1 MWLFHTV
8 INIHTRPR
16 DLHLTD
22 PTSVKTLETAC
33 LYLCAKTGNRCLGT
47 ESGEA
52 DSSRLFSR
60 SLSAKEPL
68 RVGLV
73 CRRQGQRGSLLLCM
87 PKQWASHLQS
97 NRVLC
102 CCVLQVCCRC
112 VALYDV
118 LQWASHLQSMH
129 VPNCL
134 LFVFHK
140 FPRLS
145 RGNTLCIGSNHGV
158 RCYPFVH
165 RVLILYI
172 DFHKSYSCCMHVS
185 TRNVIR
191 LWINVVSLCRY
202 LHGR

>member
-97 NRVLC
+97 IRVLC

-112 VALYDV
+112 VAGV
-118 LQWASHLQSMH
+118 LHCMMCCSGHHICSQCMCQTVCYLCFISSRVYPGETHCVLAPIMALDAIHL
-129 VPNCL
+129 CTE
-134 LFVFHK
+134 F
-140 FPRLS
+140 
-145 RGNTLCIGSNHGV
+145 
-158 RCYPFVH
+158 
-165 RVLILYI
+165 
-172 DFHKSYSCCMHVS
+172 
-185 TRNVIR
+185 
-191 LWINVVSLCRY
+191 
-202 LHGR
+202 